1 MRKKIQSVEDLAH
14 IVRTNRKALGMS
26 QVDAAGASG
35 LGPRFIG
42 DLENAKP
49 TCQIG
54 KTLHLLK
61 QLGIQLEAD
70 TGDDE

>member
-1 MRKKIQSVEDLAH
+1 MRKKITTVEDLAQ
-14 IVRTNRKALGMS
+14 IVRQHRQRLGLT
-26 QVDAAGASG
+26 QIDAAGASG

-54 KTLHLLK
+54 KTLHLLR
-61 QLGIQLEAD
+61 QLGIELEVD
-70 TGDDE
+70 TGDE